1 MVAWKSDTPASEMTI
16 PLLGSLP
23 MVTAAM
29 RNKVGLYPRQ
39 VVQTPDTGMVGVA
52 VELQRQLTGNRD
64 LVTVLQ
70 DSRRS
75 ISPNMIIIDPD
86 AVQPEIA
93 EEVTMSEN
101 YNLSDNLSE
110 EGLELL
116 KNTIGER
123 LIAHFS
129 LEE

>member
-1 MVAWKSDTPASEMTI
+1 
-16 PLLGSLP
+16 
-23 MVTAAM
+23 
-29 RNKVGLYPRQ
+29 
-39 VVQTPDTGMVGVA
+39 MVGVA